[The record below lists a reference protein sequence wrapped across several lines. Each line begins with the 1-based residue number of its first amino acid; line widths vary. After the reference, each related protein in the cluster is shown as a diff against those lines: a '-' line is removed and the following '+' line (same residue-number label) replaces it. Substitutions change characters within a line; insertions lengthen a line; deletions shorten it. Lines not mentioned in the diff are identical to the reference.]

1 VKAIINGRII
11 LENKVLDKSILI
23 FNEKFQNIINEMD
36 DDYEIIDAKGNYVS
50 PGFID
55 VHVHGAMGYDTMDAD
70 LEGLKII
77 GKKVLENGVTSYL
90 PTTMTMSDEE
100 IHKAFDTVRKFMNDK
115 DYIGAE
121 PLGIHVEGPFI
132 NVLKKGA
139 QNEKYIQKP
148 NLDLIK
154 DYMDIIKIITYA
166 PEMDEDNRFLKEIN
180 KYKDVNLSMGH
191 SNATFEEAMDA
202 IENGAA
208 SFTHLFNAMTGL
220 HHRNPGMIGASFK
233 SNVYSELIADTIHVN
248 KGLFQTLMDIKK
260 DKLLLITDGMSAKCM
275 EPGDY
280 ELGGQKV
287 AVNENSAR
295 LEDGTLAGSI
305 LKLNEAIKNVYKNVK
320 NPINEVVNMASIYPA
335 RMINEDKTIG
345 SIEIGKN
352 ADICI
357 FDENIDIKMTF
368 KNGERVF

>member
-248 KGLFQTLMDIKK
+248 KGLFQTLMDLLM
-260 DKLLLITDGMSAKCM
+260 KLSIWHRFILL
-275 EPGDY
+275 E
-280 ELGGQKV
+280 
-287 AVNENSAR
+287 
-295 LEDGTLAGSI
+295 
-305 LKLNEAIKNVYKNVK
+305 
-320 NPINEVVNMASIYPA
+320 
-335 RMINEDKTIG
+335 
-345 SIEIGKN
+345 
-352 ADICI
+352 
-357 FDENIDIKMTF
+357 
-368 KNGERVF
+368 

>member
-1 VKAIINGRII
+1 MKAIINGRII
-11 LENKVLDKSILI
+11 LENKVQNNSILI
-23 FNEKFQNIINEMD
+23 FNEKFQNITNEID
-36 DDYEIIDAKGNYVS
+36 GEYEIIDAKGNYVS
-50 PGFID
+50 PGFVD
-55 VHVHGAMGYDTMDAD
+55 VHVHGAMGYDTMSAD
-70 LEGLKII
+70 LNGLKII
-77 GKKVLENGVTSYL
+77 GNKVLENGVTSYL
-90 PTTMTMSDEE
+90 PTTMTMSNEQ
-100 IHKAFDTVRKFMNDK
+100 IHKAFDMVREFMNDK
-115 DYIGAE
+115 SYNGAS

-132 NVLKKGA
+132 NTLKKGA

-166 PEMDEDNRFLKEIN
+166 PEMDDNNKFLKEIN
-180 KYKDVNLSMGH
+180 KYKDVSLSMGH

-202 IENGAA
+202 IDNGAA

-233 SNVYSELIADTIHVN
+233 SNAYSELIADTIHVN
-248 KGLFQTLMDIKK
+248 KALFQTLMDIKK

-275 EPGDY
+275 KPGDY
-280 ELGGQKV
+280 EIGGQKV
-287 AVNENSAR
+287 VVNENSAR

-357 FDENIDIKMTF
+357 FDENINIKMTF